1 MWKKKMNEE
10 LKKIIIEKIIKEQMK
25 LEESVEYILNL
36 LEKEE

>member
-1 MWKKKMNEE
+1 MKEE